1 MSEWLRR
8 AAVVCCV
15 VILVLT
21 ATEILLRILGMR
33 FLLSYEY
40 CGFLLAALVFF
51 NLPLVTREEE
61 HITVVGVRGSGRLA
75 RLRRGFI
82 RGLTVVYLLV
92 LAYFCGL
99 LTWSSYHDG
108 ARSLGI
114 MLTPLYIPQI
124 AMTVGIATA
133 AIVLLLKV
141 LRRRPAPAADAA
153 TENAGS

>member
-8 AAVVCCV
+8 LAVICCV
-15 VILVLT
+15 VILALT
-21 ATEILLRILGMR
+21 TAEILLRILGMR

-61 HITVVGVRGSGRLA
+61 HITVVTVKPRGRLS

-82 RGLTVVYLLV
+82 LGLTIAYLAV

-99 LTWSSYHDG
+99 LTWSSYQDG

-124 AMTVGIATA
+124 AMTVGIAAA

-141 LRRRPAPAADAA
+141 LRRRSA
-153 TENAGS
+153 TTETAVRENAGP

>member
-1 MSEWLRR
+1 MTSALRL
-8 AAVVCCV
+8 ASVACCI

-21 ATEILLRILGMR
+21 TAEILLRLAGMR

-51 NLPLVTREEE
+51 ALPAITRDEE
-61 HITVVGVRGSGRLA
+61 HITVVTVRPRGRLS

-82 RGLTVVYLLV
+82 LGLTVVYLLV
-92 LAYFCGL
+92 IASFCGL
-99 LTWSSYHDG
+99 LTWNSYEDG

-124 AMTVGIATA
+124 AMTVGLFA
-133 AIVLLLKV
+133 AAVALLIKI
-141 LRRRPAPAADAA
+141 LRRSRAAQKD
-153 TENAGS
+153 GQP

>member
-8 AAVVCCV
+8 AAVACCV
-15 VILVLT
+15 VILLLT
-21 ATEILLRILGMR
+21 SAEILLRILGTR

-40 CGFLLAALVFF
+40 CGFLLAALVFL
-51 NLPLVTREEE
+51 NLPLVTRDEE
-61 HITVVGVRGSGRLA
+61 HITVVTVRPRGRLS
-75 RLRRGFI
+75 RLRRSFI
-82 RGLTVVYLLV
+82 LGLTIVYLLV

-99 LTWSSYHDG
+99 LTWSSYKDG

-124 AMTVGIATA
+124 CMTVGIAAA

-141 LRRRPAPAADAA
+141 LRRRSPERESPKP
-153 TENAGS
+153 